1 MIELK
6 LFYLNSIGY
15 NNNCHSLFSF
25 PYLRKSGLIYTRHIF
40 TYLFSLSITLL
51 ENEEAALE
59 FEVYVM

>member
-15 NNNCHSLFSF
+15 NNNCRSLFSF
-25 PYLRKSGLIYTRHIF
+25 PYLRKSGLIYTRYIF

-51 ENEEAALE
+51 ENEKAALE